1 MEEEEEDPCGYID
14 PFCDAKEGVKDLIGN
29 AAGQALDTL
38 HRAIA
43 EAVTFTIKAMTA
55 GWTGLPS
62 GTGIGGSG
70 GSPERYPAEMPP
82 SEVMAGGGLAT
93 LLGYV
98 AWVALAV
105 TVGSLIVAG
114 AMLALRARRGEGGE
128 HLGKVTVIL
137 VSAIVV
143 GASSKIAEALLGSG
157 PIVDGSDA
165 VATVQQRLYYFVAA
179 AVVLS
184 LLIGAAK
191 MAWEQRAEP
200 GKDLLRS
207 LLTLVVVSGAGL
219 TALSIL
225 LTVSDNFSMWMVRSD
240 TEDETFGSRVL
251 AMLGVASVAGT
262 PAFGVI
268 VAITLGSLAMLV
280 GQVQMIM
287 LIVRDGLLAV
297 MAGAWP
303 LVAAITNTETG
314 REAFKR
320 YCGWML
326 ALVLYKPAAAIVYAT
341 AFLLVGDTSAESA
354 TEQMMNM
361 VVGLSLMI
369 AALLVLPALIK
380 LVAPAAS
387 LGGGGGGGAAL
398 AAGAAAAGGQMA
410 TGALERS
417 AQSGNSGGPPPPSSG
432 PGADPSGAGHA
443 PSGAAG
449 GEQQGQPDQS
459 QPEGS
464 QEQQDGTGAGPQSP
478 VPGGADPQGAV
489 PGGGVAGGAGAAEGA
504 AGSGAAGA
512 TPVGAAAQAGQQA
525 VQAAYDVAQGTAQ
538 EAAEGPNGSN

>member
-1 MEEEEEDPCGYID
+1 MDEEENASECSWYQFGCSTKESVEE
-14 PFCDAKEGVKDLIGN
+14 LIGS

-38 HRAIA
+38 YKAVA
-43 EAVTFTIKAMTA
+43 EGVSFTVKAMTT
-55 GWTGLPS
+55 GWMGLSS
-62 GTGIGGSG
+62 GNSIGGSSG
-70 GSPERYPAEMPP
+70 NPERYPAEMPP
-82 SEVMAGGGLAT
+82 SEAQAGDGLVT

-98 AWVALAV
+98 SWIALAV
-105 TVGSLIVAG
+105 IVGSLIIAG
-114 AMLALRARRGEGGE
+114 AMIALRARRGEGGE
-128 HLGKVTVIL
+128 YLGRVTIIL
-137 VSAIVV
+137 VSAVIV
-143 GASSKIAEALLGSG
+143 GASSKIAEVLLGSG
-157 PIVDGSDA
+157 PIVDGGDA
-165 VATVQQRLYYFVAA
+165 VVTIQQRLYYFVAA

-184 LLIGAAK
+184 LIIGAAK

-225 LTVSDNFSMWMVRSD
+225 LTIADGFSNWMVNSDNNDV
-240 TEDETFGSRVL
+240 EFGDRVL
-251 AMLGVASVAGT
+251 SMLGLASVVGT

-268 VAITLGSLAMLV
+268 IAITLGSLAMITGML
-280 GQVQMIM
+280 QMVL
-287 LIVRDGLLAV
+287 LIVRDGLLVV

-303 LVAAITNTETG
+303 LVAAVTNTETG

-341 AFLLVGDTSAESA
+341 AFLLVGDTSGDGAL
-354 TEQMMNM
+354 EQMMNII
-361 VVGLSLMI
+361 VGLSLMI

-387 LGGGGGGGAAL
+387 LGGGSGGGAAL
-398 AAGAAAAGGQMA
+398 VAGAAAAGGQMA
-410 TGALERS
+410 TGAVERS

-449 GEQQGQPDQS
+449 GEQQGQP

-464 QEQQDGTGAGPQSP
+464 QEQQDGTGAGPQNP
-478 VPGGADPQGAV
+478 VPGGADPQAAM
-489 PGGGVAGGAGAAEGA
+489 PGGGAAGGAGVAEGA
-504 AGSGAAGA
+504 AGAGAAGA

-525 VQAAYDVAQGTAQ
+525 VQTAYDVAQGTAQ